1 MTTPDAVS
9 DPSLPEPAAVAEWL
23 RRYRPQLRP
32 PLDITLITGG
42 RSNLTYLLADAGGP
56 RWVLRRPP
64 LSGVIA
70 SAHDVLREY
79 RIMHALAGTDI
90 PVPTMV
96 AECSD
101 PDVIGAP
108 FFVMDY
114 VAGVVLRDQ
123 DTAERELPEVGR
135 GNVGDSIIESLAAL
149 HRLPPS
155 DVGLADLG
163 KGYGYIARQLSRWE
177 LQLERLGVPASA
189 GMHGV
194 LTRLQASVPEQREVT
209 IVHGDY
215 RPGNTIVGPDG
226 RVLALLDWELATLG
240 DPLADLGWLMAYW
253 GSPDEAPLPLSVPTR
268 ADGFARP
275 ERLIE
280 RYAELTGRSVDDL
293 GFYVAFALW
302 RLAAIIAG
310 VNARVRQH
318 AYGSGQPDDDP
329 SADQRVEQLTA
340 AAAAAATAAGR

>member
-1 MTTPDAVS
+1 MTTPAAPS
-9 DPSLPEPAAVAEWL
+9 DRSLPDPGAVANWL
-23 RRYRPQLRP
+23 VQFRPQLRL

-42 RSNLTYLLADAGGP
+42 RSNLTYLLTDAVGP
-56 RWVLRRPP
+56 QWVLRRPP

-79 RIMHALAGTDI
+79 RVMHALAGTGI

-96 AECSD
+96 AECGD
-101 PDVIGAP
+101 LEVIGAP

-114 VAGVVLRDQ
+114 VSGVVLRDQ
-123 DTAERELPEVGR
+123 DTAERELPETGR
-135 GNVGDSIIESLAAL
+135 AHVGDSIIDTLAEL
-149 HRLPPS
+149 HRLGPS
-155 DVGLADLG
+155 DVGLAELG
-163 KGYGYIARQLSRWE
+163 KGHGYITRQLARWE
-177 LQLERLGVPASA
+177 LQLERLGIPASA

-194 LTRLQASVPEQREVT
+194 LTRLQAGVPEQKEVT
-209 IVHGDY
+209 IVHGDF
-215 RPGNTIVGPDG
+215 RPGNTIVGADG
-226 RVLALLDWELATLG
+226 QVLALLDWELATLG

-268 ADGFARP
+268 ASGFARP
-275 ERLIE
+275 ERLVE
-280 RYAELTGRSVDDL
+280 RYAESTGRSVDDL
-293 GFYVAFALW
+293 GFYIAFALW

-318 AYGSGQPDDDP
+318 AYGSGQPADDP

-340 AAAAAATAAGR
+340 AAAAAASAAGR